1 MRLGLHSRT
10 FFPLQM
16 MNISIAKALYGESY
30 FNGNGLEGDLLRL
43 LPRTIVTKGGGTNEM
58 GCGLVARAFS

>member
-10 FFPLQM
+10 FCLLQM
-16 MNISIAKALYGESY
+16 MNISTAKALYGESY
-30 FNGNGLEGDLLRL
+30 FNGNSLEGDLLRL

-58 GCGLVARAFS
+58 GCDLVKQSN